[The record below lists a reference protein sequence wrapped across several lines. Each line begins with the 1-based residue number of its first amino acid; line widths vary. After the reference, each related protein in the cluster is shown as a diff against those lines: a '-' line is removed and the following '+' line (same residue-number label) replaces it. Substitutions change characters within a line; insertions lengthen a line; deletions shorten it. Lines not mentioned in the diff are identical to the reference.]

1 MFNRVTGAG
10 VGGVNGPA
18 CSSPLRALLPVG
30 RTLVPDP
37 TLCDGQDESDVVPA
51 HRAGGGSDKQTVT
64 AE

>member
-1 MFNRVTGAG
+1 M
-10 VGGVNGPA
+10 GGVNGPA

-37 TLCDGQDESDVVPA
+37 TLCNGQDESDVVPA
-51 HRAGGGSDKQTVT
+51 HGAGGGSDKQTVT